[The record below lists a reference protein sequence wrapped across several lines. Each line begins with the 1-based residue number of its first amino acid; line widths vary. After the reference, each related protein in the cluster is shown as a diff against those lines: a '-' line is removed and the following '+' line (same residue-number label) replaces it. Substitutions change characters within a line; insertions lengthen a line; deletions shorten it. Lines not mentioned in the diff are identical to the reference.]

1 MADEVTQAVMFE
13 IQSARFLITGSAR
26 FVAESIRAIQAIVRF
41 AHGRYINAP
50 GKSSWSKIQQAS
62 EGNAMVVEIPKEMFD
77 EMIDNPFPTGDA
89 KISRFNEFVRSKKL
103 RYCEL
108 PDLNTKD
115 GYIPVGVVSQDIAV
129 WQSVMKQYMEL
140 RIKKQKEKDEE
151 YDKRIAKAKEK
162 LLAAHT
168 PEEKEAAQKELDA
181 LIQAKKENKDL
192 LEESEEKAAR
202 NNTLTFEEYLKQ
214 GKGTH
219 FEKDPELG
227 VKEANTCGVIHEFKP
242 SECMIP
248 IRDADLI
255 PDGEEIF
262 YSQRDEKNR
271 LLTVRRHF
279 EKDENGLAFSTYQ
292 VTSPDGATVHE
303 FCDRGYTTDA
313 WKEQIAAILKDAGMQ
328 ADAPTVTMTSR
339 ERFEEYRRG
348 VNANFSE
355 ARKAE
360 EEAEGQKKESA
371 KKNAEK
377 TAANQAEASR
387 PQPSSRESADYIR
400 EQEKAEQQRRAY
412 EESQK
417 EVLTVSSEQIL
428 PDENENL
435 SMEVDG
441 KLVEGIKVEDMDSEE
456 ARVRIDPEKSYTVK
470 DARGETSEQS
480 GQSILDTLRG
490 EKAEKSEAQTA
501 ARIHGKSR
509 K

>member
-13 IQSARFLITGSAR
+13 MQGARYLITGSTR
-26 FVAESIRAIQAIVRF
+26 FVAESIRAIRAIAHFV
-41 AHGRYINAP
+41 HGRYINAP

-77 EMIDNPFPTGDA
+77 EMIDNPFRTGDA
-89 KISRFNEFVRSKKL
+89 KISRFNEFVRRKKL
-103 RYCEL
+103 RYCEM
-108 PDLNTKD
+108 PDLNTED
-115 GYIPVGVVSQDIAV
+115 DYIPVGIVSQDISA
-129 WQSVMKQYMEL
+129 WQEVMKQYMTL
-140 RIKKQKEKDEE
+140 RIKKQEEKNKE
-151 YDKRIAKAKEK
+151 YDKRIAVAKEK
-162 LLAAHT
+162 LLAAKT
-168 PEEKEAAQKELDA
+168 PEEKEAIQKELDA

-192 LEESEEKAAR
+192 LDESKEMNSKH
-202 NNTLTFEEYLKQ
+202 NTLTFEEYLKQ

-227 VKEANTCGVIHEFKP
+227 VKEAETCGVIHEFKP

-262 YSQRDEKNR
+262 YSQKDEKNR

-279 EKDENGLAFSTYQ
+279 EKDENGLAYSTYQ
-292 VTSPDGATVHE
+292 VKSPDGSTVHE
-303 FCDRGYTTDA
+303 FCDKGYTAEA
-313 WKEQIAAILKDAGMQ
+313 WKSQIAAILKDAGMQ

-355 ARKAE
+355 ARRSETPPAPSSQEAE
-360 EEAEGQKKESA
+360 EYIRKQKKE
-371 KKNAEK
+371 
-377 TAANQAEASR
+377 
-387 PQPSSRESADYIR
+387 
-400 EQEKAEQQRRAY
+400 EQQRRAY

-417 EVLTVSSEQIL
+417 EVIIVSSERIL
-428 PDENENL
+428 PDEDQNL

-441 KLVEGIKVEDMDSEE
+441 KLVEGIEVEDMDSEE

-470 DARGETSEQS
+470 DPKGESSEQS
-480 GQSILDTLRG
+480 GQSILDTLKG
-490 EKAEKSEAQTA
+490 EGAEKNESKTQT
-501 ARIHGKSR
+501 RPHGKSR